1 MSFVWPSYCG
11 TAARWIPDYSVSD
24 CADVVHL
31 SRIIVLTDWSDA
43 DVWAALRYVGMQRRS
58 AGVWSPSIT
67 CTCPAGLT
75 GFISTG
81 LRTVI
86 TLIKPDHSGGNWIL
100 EDISSHG
107 EKLRRQTRSW
117 MNVKDISAIC
127 DRAGHTPALA
137 SRDKETRRTSRSGK
151 KTEYPEKPLMLTVCF
166 TTFQANWAAD
176 RLLKTLSKGNSLRS
190 NHCWCSLYYSCMKSE
205 PFFLYYFISWF
216 CVI

>member
-1 MSFVWPSYCG
+1 MSFVWPSYCD
-11 TAARWIPDYSVSD
+11 TAAQWIPYYNVSD

-31 SRIIVLTDWSDA
+31 SGIIALTDWSDA
-43 DVWAALRYVGMQRRS
+43 DARAALRYVGMQRRF
-58 AGVWSPSIT
+58 AGIWSPSIT
-67 CTCPAGLT
+67 CTCPVGLT

-81 LRTVI
+81 LGTVI

-107 EKLRRQTRSW
+107 EKLSRQTRGW

-151 KTEYPEKPLMLTVCF
+151 KIQNIQKNRWRWQFALPLSELIERRIV
-166 TTFQANWAAD
+166 
-176 RLLKTLSKGNSLRS
+176 LKTLRHSLRR
-190 NHCWCSLYYSCMKSE
+190 NHCWCSL
-205 PFFLYYFISWF
+205 
-216 CVI
+216 